1 MFTAAHAAL
10 FEGSYSCSRHLVG
23 SLVRP
28 SDDVIVDI
36 GADRRGR
43 DSDRGGDKK
52 PQCGEMNST
61 SGASYCCRCW
71 ELGSDLFLDVVS

>member
-1 MFTAAHAAL
+1 MFAAAHSAS

-28 SDDVIVDI
+28 SDDVIIDI
-36 GADRRGR
+36 GAGQHGR
-43 DSDRGGDKK
+43 DSGRGGDKK

-61 SGASYCCRCW
+61 SRCKLLLPLLGA
-71 ELGSDLFLDVVS
+71 GI